1 MNKFKHL
8 TPFYFLALMILVSC
22 EVEHDADSSTQWK
35 GTESA
40 FSEDFDLVDSTDS
53 GAVLVSRASSEKFS
67 GNIERN
73 QSGVITEQTYLGG
86 KLSGRSIKKS
96 PDGSWVEVNYID
108 GKLHGPMTLYSRTG
122 KVRSVMNYSNGKLIP
137 STISGAKEVD

>member
-8 TPFYFLALMILVSC
+8 TPVYFLVLMIVVSC
-22 EVEHDADSSTQWK
+22 EVDHDENSSTQWK

-40 FSEDFDLVDSTDS
+40 FSEDFNLVDSTDS
-53 GAVLVSRASSEKFS
+53 GSVLVSRASSQKFS

-73 QSGVITEQTYLGG
+73 ESGVITEQTYLGG
-86 KLSGRSIKKS
+86 KLTGKSIKRS
-96 PDGSWVEVNYID
+96 PDGSWVEVHYID

-122 KVRSVMNYSNGKLIP
+122 KVRSVMSYSNGELMP
-137 STISGAKEVD
+137 ATISGAKRVD